1 MLLMINKIADTAD
14 TQEEEENHN
23 SLFITM
29 LSHDYNVDVI
39 AMLRRNEERQMQD
52 VYSLSW

>member
-14 TQEEEENHN
+14 THEEEENHN

-29 LSHDYNVDVI
+29 LSHDDK
-39 AMLRRNEERQMQD
+39 R
-52 VYSLSW
+52 

>member
-29 LSHDYNVDVI
+29 LSHDDK
-39 AMLRRNEERQMQD
+39 R
-52 VYSLSW
+52 